1 MLYRKPTHTDQ
12 NTYTT
17 AHTTK
22 QVAKKVLF
30 PPPGLIK
37 YIPLLQIKMTY
48 TKKHARIKQV
58 LKENGC
64 QESIISE
71 IFRRI
76 TNNHSLPQSQQLKQV
91 TDIQEEEVKM
101 SINLPCVEGTG
112 EKLWQILRSH
122 KISTFYFYTENTLSV
137 CVNSFVKL
145 EIE

>member
-1 MLYRKPTHTDQ
+1 MKLNIGEIFVLLYRKPTYTDQ

-17 AHTTK
+17 AHTK
-22 QVAKKVLF
+22 QVARKVLF

-37 YIPLLQIKMTY
+37 HIPLLQIKVTY

-71 IFRRI
+71 IFKRI

-91 TDIQEEEVKM
+91 TDIQEEEAKM
-101 SINLPCVEGTG
+101 SINLPFVEGTS

-122 KISTFYFYTENTLSV
+122 KI
-137 CVNSFVKL
+137 
-145 EIE
+145 